1 MLICFISAI
10 LIKYTA
16 FYKVLCLFYAAVV
29 SKVTLFSQN
38 DLTVTCSA
46 AATHTYV
53 TLKSVLINNSTT
65 LQPQQSQQFNKS
77 RLGSFLHFLSGTFA
91 LSRSLFCSV
100 LMLLS
105 FLLIW

>member
-38 DLTVTCSA
+38 DLTVTCSTA
-46 AATHTYV
+46 AAHTR
-53 TLKSVLINNSTT
+53 T
-65 LQPQQSQQFNKS
+65 
-77 RLGSFLHFLSGTFA
+77 
-91 LSRSLFCSV
+91 
-100 LMLLS
+100 
-105 FLLIW
+105 